1 MYLISVEG
9 GDGSGKGEAV
19 RLLGEI
25 AKEFPFPNI
34 HVTHEPRR
42 HSKLGK
48 LALESVQ
55 KGDKTPLQEAG
66 LFAADRLDHSHTWI
80 IPILENG
87 SLVISDR
94 NIHSSLIYQG
104 YVGDLGLDRVA
115 KMNSAAA
122 IPDLVLWIDCD
133 PEKAMKRIQ
142 SGTLRMANA
151 KQEYFETTEIQK
163 KIRRGFSELLGKELD
178 TPKPFDKCT
187 VVGPILNEG
196 GLDDLKKSLRKA
208 LRTFFNQ
215 RPEPLNVDSDKVD
228 QHLIESLLRDMKK
241 QQRLPGAP
249 GEFNPIHQGWLD
261 GKTPSSWLSMAEKSW
276 PASSAKKA
284 DVPANPLA
292 RSAWSVIGTLSL
304 MSGSCE
310 IPRLHNS
317 FGPIRTVTQRH
328 TQRLVRWL
336 ISEDWIFKQQNH
348 VPFSEG
354 QMFKLRDQK
363 LGYGRLCIAMWPIRR
378 ELSSWRKAN
387 KEKSWDSAIEDI
399 FLVGK
404 EKPLSSK
411 LNLAFENITNR
422 LHILSSGHVDC
433 PIPSSPEELSI
444 WWKTKPAK

>member
-1 MYLISVEG
+1 M
-9 GDGSGKGEAV
+9 
-19 RLLGEI
+19 
-25 AKEFPFPNI
+25 
-34 HVTHEPRR
+34 
-42 HSKLGK
+42 
-48 LALESVQ
+48 
-55 KGDKTPLQEAG
+55 
-66 LFAADRLDHSHTWI
+66 
-80 IPILENG
+80 
-87 SLVISDR
+87 
-94 NIHSSLIYQG
+94 
-104 YVGDLGLDRVA
+104 
-115 KMNSAAA
+115 
-122 IPDLVLWIDCD
+122 
-133 PEKAMKRIQ
+133 
-142 SGTLRMANA
+142 
-151 KQEYFETTEIQK
+151 
-163 KIRRGFSELLGKELD
+163 
-178 TPKPFDKCT
+178 
-187 VVGPILNEG
+187 
-196 GLDDLKKSLRKA
+196 KKSLRKA

-228 QHLIESLLRDMKK
+228 QHLIESLLKDMKK

-276 PASSAKKA
+276 PVSSAKKA

-387 KEKSWDSAIEDI
+387 KEKSWDSAIDDI